1 MILSGIGHLSA
12 IFKNQG
18 GKVTNLDLSQNWVED
33 FLVCI
38 KTEKDVTINFTFF

>member
-1 MILSGIGHLSA
+1 MILSGTGHLSA
-12 IFKNQG
+12 IFKLG
-18 GKVTNLDLSQNWVED
+18 GKDTNLDLSQNWVED